1 MNRSLALESLCS
13 RLSVGCVDRGCE
25 IAIYHLRPSLRM
37 NKTSQK
43 IEASNAARR
52 CRCLYRIMRGDEGK
66 AVLSVCTDEVN
77 HCHFEHIHVIWVGLF
92 EVERIRKLAIRES
105 Y

>member
-1 MNRSLALESLCS
+1 
-13 RLSVGCVDRGCE
+13 
-25 IAIYHLRPSLRM
+25 
-37 NKTSQK
+37 
-43 IEASNAARR
+43 
-52 CRCLYRIMRGDEGK
+52 MRGDEGK